1 MTSPYEDD
9 ATRLMNERKKELKV
23 LEEKGKTENG
33 FFGKRKLKKEIRQAK
48 EDIEYLETDIKRYQR
63 ALAWNRKK
71 DIKDIIISIIK

>member
-23 LEEKGKTENG
+23 LEEKGETENG

-71 DIKDIIISIIK
+71 DIKDIK

>member
-23 LEEKGKTENG
+23 LEEKAETENG

-71 DIKDIIISIIK
+71 DIKDIK

>member
-71 DIKDIIISIIK
+71 DIKDIK